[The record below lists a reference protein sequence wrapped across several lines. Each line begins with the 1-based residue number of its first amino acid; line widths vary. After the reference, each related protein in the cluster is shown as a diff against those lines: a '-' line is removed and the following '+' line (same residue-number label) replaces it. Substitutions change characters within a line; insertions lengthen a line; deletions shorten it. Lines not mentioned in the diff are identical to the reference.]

1 MIANNG
7 LTPKQLRRDPAVG
20 FLALTEFLVFLRL
33 ADNRNLADWKS
44 VKQCLENLDRALRE
58 YLASEEL
65 DPDIAREFIVHRDR
79 VTHTLDS
86 WQAGSVNSVSRA
98 IMQKQEQYWRR
109 IQRMQRVERVEHTV
123 EGK

>member
-1 MIANNG
+1 MIVNNG
-7 LTPKQLRRDPAVG
+7 LIAKQLRKDPAVG

-109 IQRMQRVERVEHTV
+109 IQRMQRVERE
-123 EGK
+123 